1 MKSYFSLTVL
11 ALFLPATMLC
21 YQLMPRRLRWLVLL
35 AASYIFFWSISGK
48 LLVFL
53 LISTGT
59 IWLAGIG
66 LDRLLRERASRLRAP
81 GANRRD
87 IKRRYA
93 RYMRFVLA
101 AGLVV
106 NLSMLFAFK
115 YLGFAQRLLAPLA
128 TPLLAHAGI
137 TFPQEAI
144 SLAAPIGISFYT
156 LQAVSYLI
164 DVHRQSISADRNPAR
179 LALFLSFFPLIM
191 EGPICRYGDT
201 AQALWAGR
209 PITAEN
215 ISRGGMRILWGLA
228 KKVIVADRV
237 NLLVKTVFEQY
248 GSYDG
253 GVIALAAV
261 LYTVQ
266 LYCDF
271 SGTMDFVMGCG
282 RIFGVTLPE
291 NFKQPYLS
299 RTASEFW
306 QRWHITLGTWFRDYV
321 FYPLS
326 LSKPVKRLTSAA
338 RKAFGNR
345 MGPLAA
351 SGVALLAVWLGNGLW
366 HGAGG
371 QYVLFGS
378 FWFVAIWI
386 GGLTEPFA
394 QALCERL
401 RIDRASMPYRVLQH
415 VRTLAII
422 FVGELIFRAQGG
434 SAALGMLGKLFGGFT
449 LESFANG
456 TVLGLGMDAADF
468 VCVGIAVAVI
478 VAVGILRER
487 GVSLTTWLWNHNAVT
502 WSAAVCALAIIV
514 VIFGA
519 YGAGYV
525 PVDPMYASF

>member
-366 HGAGG
+366 HGAGS
-371 QYVLFGS
+371 QYIFFGIYYFVLIVAGS
-378 FWFVAIWI
+378 LI
-386 GGLTEPFA
+386 EPTA
-394 QALCERL
+394 ARL
-401 RIDRASMPYRVLQH
+401 AEKAGVSRESAGYRAFQIA
-415 VRTLAII
+415 RTLVII
-422 FVGELIFRAQGG
+422 VVGELFFRANGLTAG
-434 SAALGMLGKLFGGFT
+434 FEMFGTMVTGFT
-449 LESFANG
+449 FESFVNG
-456 TVLGLGMDAADF
+456 TVLSMGMDAKDF
-468 VCVGIAVAVI
+468 AVVIVSVAVLL
-478 VAVGILRER
+478 VVGILRER
-487 GVSLTTWLWNHNAVT
+487 GVDIVGRIGGWKLPARWAV
-502 WSAAVCALAIIV
+502 WYAVFLV
-514 VIFGA
+514 LLIFGA
-519 YGAGYV
+519 YGAAYT
-525 PVDPMYASF
+525 PVDPMYAQF